1 MNEQQREPIR
11 QALQQTEYWWQQMT
25 LPAEQLK
32 GVKAPSRYRAEL
44 RRCSSADAAMLTEG
58 FRALWLSLPES
69 VRQHKTYSIEAW
81 ATVAA
86 VLAHITEARS
96 GSFGSSLGQWDSKTD
111 KAVVSELRLQQL
123 QGSRSSQDFFRR
135 LHRLVKQLG
144 GKANPKMLTQDI
156 LDWFDEHYSP
166 QPRQADKRVAVRWA
180 LDYFSQQPRKA

>member
-1 MNEQQREPIR
+1 MNDQQRELTY
-11 QALQQTEYWWQQMT
+11 QALQQAEYWWQQMV

-32 GVKAPSRYRAEL
+32 GIKAPSRYRAQL
-44 RRCSSADAAMLTEG
+44 RRCNSADAAMLTEG
-58 FRALWLSLPES
+58 FRVLWLALPES
-69 VRQHKTYSIEAW
+69 VRQHRAYSIEAW
-81 ATVAA
+81 ATIAV
-86 VLAHITEARS
+86 VLAHITEAQS
-96 GSFGSSLGQWDSKTD
+96 CSFGSSLGQWDSKTD

-156 LDWFDEHYSP
+156 LDWFDEHYSQ

-180 LDYFSQQPRKA
+180 LDYFSQQTKKA